1 MTTRTRLFTGAI
13 LSLATA
19 AFLFLAGCVDEPPPR
34 PHRVYAQPQAVTP
47 NTDVYAYPTHGQT
60 QDQQDRDRYECS
72 LWATKQT
79 GFDPSAPNVPPHD
92 RIRVV
97 SAGPPPG
104 TGTAIGAVTGAILG
118 AVVAGPRDG
127 GAGAVV
133 GGLVGAGI
141 GSASDAQ
148 RAQEQHDAIAA
159 AAAQNRQENAAFEQQ
174 ATNYRRA
181 ISACLDAR
189 GYSVK

>member
-1 MTTRTRLFTGAI
+1 
-13 LSLATA
+13 
-19 AFLFLAGCVDEPPPR
+19 VEK
-34 PHRVYAQPQAVTP
+34 P

-72 LWATKQT
+72 LWATKQS

-118 AVVAGPRDG
+118 AVIAGPRDG

-133 GGLVGAGI
+133 GGIAGAAI
-141 GSASDAQ
+141 GSSSDAQ
-148 RAQEQHDAIAA
+148 RAQEQHEAVAA
-159 AAAQNRQENAAFEQQ
+159 AAAENRQANAAVEQQ
-174 ATNYRRA
+174 AVNYRRA